1 MRGLCGLSSV
11 GTAAASTAGSGRPR
25 GRACPPRVEGPVVK
39 DSRIAEI
46 AWMVVIAV
54 QVAAGGNIVLGL
66 LAEHRGFAVGALG
79 VVVVLAFLAPILAFV
94 AIGLHVHGASGA
106 CIAAAEAALV
116 FDIVTIAARPSTAC
130 PEPVEGGKERI

>member
-1 MRGLCGLSSV
+1 
-11 GTAAASTAGSGRPR
+11 
-25 GRACPPRVEGPVVK
+25 VVK

-54 QVAAGGNIVLGL
+54 LVAAGGNIVLGL

-79 VVVVLAFLAPILAFV
+79 VVVVLAFLALRRAFVANAPTARLDVTKAAAYFVAAVLAFV
-94 AIGLHVHGASGA
+94 AIGLHVHWAIGA

-116 FDIVTIAARPSTAC
+116 FDIVTIAARPSSAC
-130 PEPVEGGKERI
+130 PEPVEGGKDRI